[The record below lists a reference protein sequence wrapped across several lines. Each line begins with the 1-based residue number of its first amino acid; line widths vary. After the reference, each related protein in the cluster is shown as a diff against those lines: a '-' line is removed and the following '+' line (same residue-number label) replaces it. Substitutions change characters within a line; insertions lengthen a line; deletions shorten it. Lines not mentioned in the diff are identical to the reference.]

1 MKKTFIVAELSA
13 NHNNDLET
21 TLSTLKAIKD
31 SGADAVKLQ
40 TFFPHL
46 MVPKLYTDEY
56 KIKDGLWKDMYQY
69 DLYEKINLPIEWH
82 KIIFEKSKEL
92 GIECFS
98 SPFDLKSVDI
108 LENLNNPYYKV
119 ASSEINHIP
128 LLIKIAKTKKPVI
141 LSTGVASIED
151 ISLAIK
157 TLNDNGCDDITVLKC
172 TASYPT
178 PLEDSNLKAMVTIKD
193 RFQVK
198 VGLSDHTKGFIA
210 PVVAVALGASF
221 IEKHFI
227 LDKTFETPDR
237 DFSLDPT
244 EFKTMV
250 DAIRDAEKSLGSRE
264 IVINKKMEKAR
275 AHMRSVYVTAKVKKG
290 EVFTSKNLDVL
301 RPNKGCHP
309 KFFKNIIGTIADKD
323 YEKYTPYLLDE
334 RSN

>member
-264 IVINKKMEKAR
+264 IVISKKMEKAR

>member
-56 KIKDGLWKDMYQY
+56 KIKEGLWKDMYQY

-157 TLNDNGCDDITVLKC
+157 TLNENGCFDITVLKC
-172 TASYPT
+172 TAAYPT
-178 PLEDSNLKAMVTIKD
+178 PLEDSNLRAMVTIKD

-227 LDKTFETPDR
+227 LDKRIDTPDR
-237 DFSLDPT
+237 DFSLDPS

-250 DAIRDAEKSLGSRE
+250 EAIRDAEKSLGSSE
-264 IVINKKMEKAR
+264 IVISKKMQKAR
-275 AHMRSVYVTAKVKKG
+275 VHMRSVYVTAKVKKG

-309 KFFKNIIGTIADKD
+309 KFFKNIIGTKANKD
-323 YEKYTPYLLDE
+323 YEKYTPYL
-334 RSN
+334 SNDLL

>member
-172 TASYPT
+172 T
-178 PLEDSNLKAMVTIKD
+178 
-193 RFQVK
+193 
-198 VGLSDHTKGFIA
+198 GF
-210 PVVAVALGASF
+210 L
-221 IEKHFI
+221 
-227 LDKTFETPDR
+227 
-237 DFSLDPT
+237 
-244 EFKTMV
+244 
-250 DAIRDAEKSLGSRE
+250 
-264 IVINKKMEKAR
+264 
-275 AHMRSVYVTAKVKKG
+275 
-290 EVFTSKNLDVL
+290 
-301 RPNKGCHP
+301 PNSSGR
-309 KFFKNIIGTIADKD
+309 
-323 YEKYTPYLLDE
+323 L
-334 RSN
+334 

>member
-56 KIKDGLWKDMYQY
+56 KIKEGLWKDMYQY

-157 TLNDNGCDDITVLKC
+157 TLNENGCIDITVLKC
-172 TASYPT
+172 TAAYPT
-178 PLEDSNLKAMVTIKD
+178 PLEDSNLRAMVTIKD

-227 LDKTFETPDR
+227 LDKGIDTPDR
-237 DFSLDPT
+237 DFSLDPS

-250 DAIRDAEKSLGSRE
+250 EAIRDAEKSLGSSE
-264 IVINKKMEKAR
+264 IVISKKMQKAR
-275 AHMRSVYVTAKVKKG
+275 VHMRSVYVTAKVKKG

-309 KFFKNIIGTIADKD
+309 KFFKNIIGNKANKD
-323 YEKYTPYLLDE
+323 YEKYTPYL
-334 RSN
+334 SNDLI

>member
-1 MKKTFIVAELSA
+1 MKNTYIVAELSA

-21 TLSTLKAIKD
+21 TLNTLKAIKE

-46 MVPKLYTDEY
+46 MTPKLFTDEF
-56 KIKDGLWKDMYQY
+56 KIKEGLWKGMFQY
-69 DLYEKINLPIEWH
+69 DLYKKINLPIEWH

-98 SPFDLKSVDI
+98 SPFDLKSVDV

-178 PLEDSNLKAMVTIKD
+178 PLEDSNLRAMMTIKD
-193 RFQVK
+193 RFDVK

-210 PVVAVALGASF
+210 PLVAVALGASF

-227 LDKTFETPDR
+227 LDKKIDTPDR

-250 DAIRDAEKSLGSRE
+250 EAIRDAEKSLGSGE
-264 IVINKKMEKAR
+264 IVLSEKMKKAR
-275 AHMRSVYVTAKVKKG
+275 VHMRSIYVTANVKKG
-290 EVFTSKNLDVL
+290 EVFTLKNLDVL

-309 KFFKNIIGTIADKD
+309 KFFQSIIGTTADKD

-334 RSN
+334 